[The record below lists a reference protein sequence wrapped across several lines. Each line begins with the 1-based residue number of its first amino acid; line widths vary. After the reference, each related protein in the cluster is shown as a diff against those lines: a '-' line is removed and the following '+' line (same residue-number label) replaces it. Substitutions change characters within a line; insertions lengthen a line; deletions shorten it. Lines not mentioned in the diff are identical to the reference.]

1 MVPQHSVRALRP
13 PSFTEDHRMFGEI
26 GFDKLLMLLV
36 MFLLLFGAKR
46 IPEIGR
52 SLGKGI
58 REFKG
63 SLAGLDEPVEAIHRR
78 DLAIEQIESTI
89 DVPISVPEPVRRL
102 TS

>member
-1 MVPQHSVRALRP
+1 
-13 PSFTEDHRMFGEI
+13 MFGEI

-63 SLAGLDEPVEAIHRR
+63 SLAGLDEPADAFPGRDHTMAQVEA
-78 DLAIEQIESTI
+78 AP
-89 DVPISVPEPVRRL
+89 DVSIGRTEPVRRL
-102 TS
+102 SS

>member
-1 MVPQHSVRALRP
+1 
-13 PSFTEDHRMFGEI
+13 
-26 GFDKLLMLLV
+26 MLLV

-63 SLAGLDEPVEAIHRR
+63 SLAGLDEPAELGRLGDTGSVSAADAIT
-78 DLAIEQIESTI
+78 A
-89 DVPISVPEPVRRL
+89 PVRDGQSLRRL
-102 TS
+102 NG

>member
-1 MVPQHSVRALRP
+1 
-13 PSFTEDHRMFGEI
+13 MFGEI

-63 SLAGLDEPVEAIHRR
+63 SLAGLDEPAEPPRVRDGAIAAA
-78 DLAIEQIESTI
+78 DAVIGA
-89 DVPISVPEPVRRL
+89 PVTEGQPLRRL
-102 TS
+102 NG

>member
-1 MVPQHSVRALRP
+1 
-13 PSFTEDHRMFGEI
+13 MFGEI

-63 SLAGLDEPVEAIHRR
+63 SLAGLDEPA
-78 DLAIEQIESTI
+78 D
-89 DVPISVPEPVRRL
+89 PVRLVDAGSDSGADSITAPVRDGEPLRRL
-102 TS
+102 SG

>member
-1 MVPQHSVRALRP
+1 
-13 PSFTEDHRMFGEI
+13 MFGEI

-63 SLAGLDEPVEAIHRR
+63 SLAGLDEPA
-78 DLAIEQIESTI
+78 D
-89 DVPISVPEPVRRL
+89 PVRVVDAGSGSGADSITAPVRDGQPLRRL
-102 TS
+102 SG

>member
-1 MVPQHSVRALRP
+1 
-13 PSFTEDHRMFGEI
+13 MFGEI
-26 GFDKLLMLLV
+26 GFDKLVMLLV

-63 SLAGLDEPVEAIHRR
+63 SLAGLDEPAELGRLGDTGSVSAADAIT
-78 DLAIEQIESTI
+78 A
-89 DVPISVPEPVRRL
+89 PVRDGQSLRRL
-102 TS
+102 NG

>member
-1 MVPQHSVRALRP
+1 
-13 PSFTEDHRMFGEI
+13 
-26 GFDKLLMLLV
+26 

-63 SLAGLDEPVEAIHRR
+63 SLAGLDEPL
-78 DLAIEQIESTI
+78 DS
-89 DVPISVPEPVRRL
+89 VRRL
-102 TS
+102 RD

>member
-1 MVPQHSVRALRP
+1 
-13 PSFTEDHRMFGEI
+13 MFGEI

-63 SLAGLDEPVEAIHRR
+63 SLAGLDEASEPARVLAAGETSADANLDVTIR
-78 DLAIEQIESTI
+78 DAQPL
-89 DVPISVPEPVRRL
+89 RRL
-102 TS
+102 NG

>member
-1 MVPQHSVRALRP
+1 
-13 PSFTEDHRMFGEI
+13 MFGEI

-58 REFKG
+58 RDFKG
-63 SLAGLDEPVEAIHRR
+63 SLAGLDEPGELARVSDAVALSVEP
-78 DLAIEQIESTI
+78 AIEA
-89 DVPISVPEPVRRL
+89 PVRGTQSLRRL
-102 TS
+102 NG

>member
-1 MVPQHSVRALRP
+1 
-13 PSFTEDHRMFGEI
+13 MFGEI

-63 SLAGLDEPVEAIHRR
+63 SLAGLDDPADAIRGRDAVTAELNSALDAGTSRSEP
-78 DLAIEQIESTI
+78 L
-89 DVPISVPEPVRRL
+89 RRL
-102 TS
+102 GS

>member
-1 MVPQHSVRALRP
+1 
-13 PSFTEDHRMFGEI
+13 MFGEI

-58 REFKG
+58 REFKSG
-63 SLAGLDEPVEAIHRR
+63 LASLDEPAEPARVR
-78 DLAIEQIESTI
+78 DAGVARADAAIEAPSRDAQ
-89 DVPISVPEPVRRL
+89 PLRRL
-102 TS
+102 NG

>member
-1 MVPQHSVRALRP
+1 
-13 PSFTEDHRMFGEI
+13 MFGEI
-26 GFDKLLMLLV
+26 GFDKLIMLLV

-63 SLAGLDEPVEAIHRR
+63 SLAGLDDPAEVPRAA
-78 DLAIEQIESTI
+78 DTI
-89 DVPISVPEPVRRL
+89 AATGARENNELPARVPDGVRRL
-102 TS
+102 SS

>member
-1 MVPQHSVRALRP
+1 
-13 PSFTEDHRMFGEI
+13 MFGEI

-63 SLAGLDEPVEAIHRR
+63 SLAGLDDAADALRGGEPVMA
-78 DLAIEQIESTI
+78 QVESALDARITT
-89 DVPISVPEPVRRL
+89 EPVRRL
-102 TS
+102 SN

>member
-1 MVPQHSVRALRP
+1 
-13 PSFTEDHRMFGEI
+13 MFGEI

-63 SLAGLDEPVEAIHRR
+63 SLAGLDEPADLGRLDAGSASAADAIT
-78 DLAIEQIESTI
+78 A
-89 DVPISVPEPVRRL
+89 PVRDGQPLRRL
-102 TS
+102 NG

>member
-1 MVPQHSVRALRP
+1 
-13 PSFTEDHRMFGEI
+13 MFGEI

-63 SLAGLDEPVEAIHRR
+63 SLAGLDDAADTIRGR
-78 DLAIEQIESTI
+78 DAATAHLESGL
-89 DVPISVPEPVRRL
+89 DARISTTESVRRL
-102 TS
+102 SS

>member
-1 MVPQHSVRALRP
+1 
-13 PSFTEDHRMFGEI
+13 MFGEL

-36 MFLLLFGAKR
+36 VFLLLFGAKR

-63 SLAGLDEPVEAIHRR
+63 SLAGLDEPLDQPHAPVELPAAGGAVAALSTAPER
-78 DLAIEQIESTI
+78 DTQ
-89 DVPISVPEPVRRL
+89 PVRRL
-102 TS
+102 SGT

>member
-1 MVPQHSVRALRP
+1 
-13 PSFTEDHRMFGEI
+13 MFGEI

-63 SLAGLDEPVEAIHRR
+63 SLAGHDDPADAIRGRDHIMAHVESAPEEPIGR
-78 DLAIEQIESTI
+78 T
-89 DVPISVPEPVRRL
+89 EPVRRL
-102 TS
+102 SS

>member
-1 MVPQHSVRALRP
+1 
-13 PSFTEDHRMFGEI
+13 MFGEI

-63 SLAGLDEPVEAIHRR
+63 SLAGLDDSADAFRGRDSAMVQVESAPDARIN
-78 DLAIEQIESTI
+78 ATEA
-89 DVPISVPEPVRRL
+89 VRRL
-102 TS
+102 SS

>member
-1 MVPQHSVRALRP
+1 
-13 PSFTEDHRMFGEI
+13 MFGEI

-63 SLAGLDEPVEAIHRR
+63 SLAGLDEPAEPALVRDSGVESADAAHP
-78 DLAIEQIESTI
+78 LTA
-89 DVPISVPEPVRRL
+89 PVRDGQALRRL
-102 TS
+102 NG